1 MERKKMPVPNPTR
14 TLKEE
19 KDQIVQSLGQT
30 VLKLCSKNK
39 NQVGGHVKCTFWV
52 SEIKAEVGC
61 AAAGHAGVLKI
72 RRERECQ

>member
-19 KDQIVQSLGQT
+19 KDQIVQSLGQI
-30 VLKLCSKNK
+30 VLKLCSKNKK

-52 SEIKAEVGC
+52 SEIKADEGC
-61 AAAGHAGVLKI
+61 AAAGVLKI